1 LHEQKGRPLRQS
13 NADFCG
19 HIQVLNFAGKLAFV
33 LCDFKVDD
41 QVAADHNQFL
51 KLGVKE
57 AAILR

>member
-51 KLGVKE
+51 K
-57 AAILR
+57 